1 MKILVL
7 GCGTSTGVPLI
18 GCNCKVCSSTNPK
31 NKRLRPSILVSENN
45 FDILIDTSPDLRTQ
59 ALKFNIKNIDAVLY
73 THTHADHIFGID
85 DLRMFNYLKNKDNK
99 FKPIYIPI
107 YASETAINFIKDK
120 FDYIFKEKSQSSKPY
135 LIPNIITDSI
145 EIKHGLK
152 ITPIPAYHGK
162 NLIYGYRINDFAYI
176 TDVSGIP
183 ERSFE
188 LLKGLNTLM
197 IDALKYDPHPTHLSV
212 EEAISVSDRISPAK
226 TYFTHMG
233 HNIDY
238 EELHGLY
245 TPDNFTPAFDGLSFE
260 LL

>member
-18 GCNCKVCSSTNPK
+18 GCGCKVCSSANPK

-45 FDILIDTSPDLRTQ
+45 FDILIDTPPDLRTQ
-59 ALKFNIKNIDAVLY
+59 ALKLNIKNIDAVLY

-99 FKPIYIPI
+99 FIPI
-107 YASETAINFIKDK
+107 YASKTAVNFIKDK
-120 FDYIFKEKSQSSKPY
+120 FDYIFKEKSESSKPY
-135 LIPNIITDSI
+135 LIPNILTDLL
-145 EIKHGLK
+145 EIKPGLK
-152 ITPIPAYHGK
+152 ITPIPVYHGK

-183 ERSFE
+183 EPSFE

-197 IDALKYDPHPTHLSV
+197 IDALRYAPHPTHLSI
-212 EEAISVSDRISPAK
+212 EEAISISERINPAK

-233 HNIDY
+233 HNVDY
-238 EELHGLY
+238 EELQSLCK
-245 TPDNFTPAFDGLSFE
+245 PDIFMPAYDGLSFE
-260 LL
+260 L